1 MRGIEGEE
9 EGSKRSRGRATTV
22 IHCYLKHKLIIQL
35 RDCPLAMRLFGD
47 LWLSLFLFPALFPSI
62 SLCLSPPLSPLC
74 LFQAAWAQLSQCC
87 RCQPN
92 CRDFIQFVAATATL
106 AAAQAA
112 TNVATCCPNCFRCE
126 IEHTHTHKVPQPQ
139 PVQNA
144 HKKSAACPC
153 SSAVNTMRHIPHGNT
168 PLPPLTQHSH
178 AHASRPSTTSA
189 ACCAPMHNCCLYE
202 KISPNGVLHYL
213 PPDAAVAVAATAT
226 ANCCQVAEA
235 AVSLTGNWG

>member
-1 MRGIEGEE
+1 MRCVSLEIF
-9 EGSKRSRGRATTV
+9 SCLALPLSRSR
-22 IHCYLKHKLIIQL
+22 
-35 RDCPLAMRLFGD
+35 
-47 LWLSLFLFPALFPSI
+47 SLFLSLPP
-62 SLCLSPPLSPLC
+62 SLCLSPLSPLSASFKRLGPSC
-74 LFQAAWAQLSQCC
+74 LNAAVASQIAVISFNLSQ
-87 RCQPN
+87 RQRRWLRRRQQQMLPLAAQ
-92 CRDFIQFVAATATL
+92 IVFVARLNTH
-106 AAAQAA
+106 
-112 TNVATCCPNCFRCE
+112 TN
-126 IEHTHTHKVPQPQ
+126 THTHKEPQPQ

-168 PLPPLTQHSH
+168 PLPSLTQHSH

-213 PPDAAVAVAATAT
+213 PPDAAVCVAVAVAATAT

-235 AVSLTGNWG
+235 AVSLTGNWGVRGARGALSNCES

>member
-1 MRGIEGEE
+1 MLCVSLEIYRCLFLPLTLLSSLSASPLSVYYRQLGPSCLSAAVASQI
-9 EGSKRSRGRATTV
+9 AV
-22 IHCYLKHKLIIQL
+22 ISFNLSQRQRRWL
-35 RDCPLAMRLFGD
+35 RRRQQQMLPLA
-47 LWLSLFLFPALFPSI
+47 
-62 SLCLSPPLSPLC
+62 
-74 LFQAAWAQLSQCC
+74 AQ
-87 RCQPN
+87 
-92 CRDFIQFVAATATL
+92 IVFVARL
-106 AAAQAA
+106 
-112 TNVATCCPNCFRCE
+112 N
-126 IEHTHTHKVPQPQ
+126 THTHKHTQPQPQ

-168 PLPPLTQHSH
+168 PLPPHTHTPPLTEH

-226 ANCCQVAEA
+226 ANCCQVAET
-235 AVSLTGNWG
+235 AVSLTRARGVKGALGALSNCES